1 MPAQLDQLAQHV
13 ARLLGPADW
22 GIGGSYLLYCHGLVQ
37 QAQDLDLVCSPQF
50 FPTARSLLL
59 PLGRELAMVPHPEYC
74 SQHFCRI
81 QTVSGVIELMA
92 GIQVRRQQQLHQF
105 VFDPLSLQ
113 FRHGLP
119 LMQLADWLQLYQLFD
134 RPQRV
139 ALLEQHLTQNSSN

>member
-1 MPAQLDQLAQHV
+1 MSEQLDTLAQQV
-13 ARLLGPADW
+13 ALRLGPADW

-37 QAQDLDLVCSPQF
+37 RAQDLDLVCSPHF
-50 FPTARSLLL
+50 YPHARKLLL
-59 PLGRELAMVPHPEYC
+59 ELGQELAVVAHPEYC

-81 QTVSGVIELMA
+81 QTASGVIELMA
-92 GIQVRRQQQLHQF
+92 GIQVLRQQHLHQF

-119 LMQLADWLQLYQLFD
+119 LMQLQDWLQLYQLFD

-139 ALLEQHLTQNSSN
+139 ALLELHLKQNSCD